1 MATCKLGDT
10 IIGPPTPI
18 SGHVTHHDAGCAGL
32 YRLRIIHA
40 PIDLEGYIINF
51 DALNDLAKKELPKL
65 ITISCSPN
73 LFEHPVKEARMI
85 AHGVGTKVMFDAT
98 H

>member
-40 PIDLEGYIINF
+40 PIDLEGFIINF
-51 DALNDLAKKELPKL
+51 DALNDVAKKELPKL
-65 ITISCSPN
+65 INISCSLN
-73 LFEHPVKEARMI
+73 LFEHPVKEVRMI
-85 AHGVGTKVMFDAT
+85 ADEVGTKVTLDAAN
-98 H
+98 